1 MGVVHT
7 FISSTLEAEAGKSL
21 WVWDG
26 FSLESECGNS
36 KDYIERSCIKTTAK
50 FIYNILYNVYLYSNK
65 YFYVFVPY
73 KYLPEGLY
81 VLQMCAVP
89 AGTRRGHCIPWNKS
103 YGWLWISMW
112 VLEIKTKSPGL
123 VQCSKLLNGLSSSLA
138 LRSYTNLSHFTF
150 LRKEHT
156 LYIYLFTY
164 LCNFDFIYTCWAIN
178 SPLNTVTLKYCA
190 ISIAG
195 FFFLLL
201 LFRWR
206 HSHSLHE
213 VFFDPWIT

>member
-7 FISSTLEAEAGKSL
+7 FISSPMEAEAGKSL

-73 KYLPEGLY
+73 KYVPEGLY

-89 AGTRRGHCIPWNKS
+89 EGTRRGHCIPWNKS

-150 LRKEHT
+150 LRQKHT
-156 LYIYLFTY
+156 LYIYLFIY
-164 LCNFDFIYTCWAIN
+164 LLMQFWFHIHM
-178 SPLNTVTLKYCA
+178 LNYKLPSEYCY
-190 ISIAG
+190 S
-195 FFFLLL
+195 
-201 LFRWR
+201 
-206 HSHSLHE
+206 
-213 VFFDPWIT
+213 